1 MAYHPNPSF
10 EKRTT
15 AVTED
20 RQIEKIRAL
29 IADYLD
35 VDVKLVTD
43 EAYFTEDL
51 GAGWLDRLEL
61 MMLIEDQFAG
71 IEISDDDVDQI
82 EVVGD
87 LIRCI
92 ESVDNA
98 KV

>member
-61 MMLIEDQFAG
+61 MMLIEHQFG
-71 IEISDDDVDQI
+71 LEIPDEDVHQI

-87 LIRCI
+87 LIRYI
-92 ESVDNA
+92 E
-98 KV
+98 KRG